1 MIMKFRKPADSKF
14 TAIPTA
20 KSRKA
25 GRYGK
30 ILSVSLPL
38 VVSTATTMVMEF
50 TDRIFLARYSLEA
63 IAAAVPGG
71 LTALLFIAF
80 FLGVANYVTVFI
92 AQYLGAGMNHRV
104 GAALW
109 QGIYFS
115 LFAGMALAGISLAAE
130 PLFRLAGHEPEVQR
144 LEALYFQILCLGA
157 GFNVLST
164 ALSCFYMGQGHT
176 RPVMAV
182 FTLGMLFNI
191 PLDYALING
200 IGPFPALGIA
210 GAGLATVA
218 AWVLM
223 ALLFGIL
230 IFRPENDRRFG
241 VLQNRRWE
249 KDLFRRLM
257 TFGIPGAVQFC
268 MDLFAFTFFVF
279 MVGRIGK
286 AELAVT
292 NIVLSINSLAF
303 MPMMGFSLGASTLVG
318 QALGRNRE
326 DEAAAVARSTFH
338 ILYGYIFFLAF
349 IFLLLPEWPLSLFL
363 SGDPEAGSNP
373 VILEMGIILLRFVA
387 FYILFDAHY
396 MVFTGVLKG
405 AGDTRFIM
413 WSIGGLSVLMMV
425 LPVWIGVV
433 FLNAGIYYV
442 WGCVTLF
449 ILSLFAVSGL
459 RYRAGKW
466 KAMRVIET
474 GNTREDETGPLA
486 GPVHR

>member
-1 MIMKFRKPADSKF
+1 MEQN
-14 TAIPTA
+14 IPTA

-38 VVSTATTMVMEF
+38 VVSTATTMIMEF

-115 LFAGMALAGISLAAE
+115 LFAGVALAGISLVAE
-130 PLFRLAGHEPEVQR
+130 PLFRLGGHEPEVQR

-182 FTLGMLFNI
+182 FSLGMLFNI
-191 PLDYALING
+191 PFDYALING

-223 ALLFGIL
+223 ALLFVLL
-230 IFRPENDRRFG
+230 IFRSENDRRFG
-241 VLQNRRWE
+241 VIQNRRWE

-303 MPMMGFSLGASTLVG
+303 MPMMGFSLGTSTLVG

-326 DEAAAVARSTFH
+326 NEAAAVARSTFH
-338 ILYGYIFFLAF
+338 ILYGYIFILAF
-349 IFLLLPEWPLSLFL
+349 IFLLFPEWPLSLFL
-363 SGDPEAGSNP
+363 SGDPETGSNP
-373 VILEMGIILLRFVA
+373 AILEMGIILLRFVA
-387 FYILFDAHY
+387 FYVLFDAHY
-396 MVFTGVLKG
+396 MVYTGVLKG

-413 WSIGGLSVLMMV
+413 WSIGGLSILMMV

-466 KAMRVIET
+466 KTMRVIET
-474 GNTREDETGPLA
+474 GNAGEHETGPLA